1 MEPIY
6 MGMLK
11 VKDTERR
18 AAHLS
23 NKLLCMH
30 SSIQSPI
37 PACRLSMTTRDAYT
51 GYGSYSHPLK
61 CFAISFIFAK
71 W

>member
-1 MEPIY
+1 MDHIY
-6 MGMLK
+6 TGMLE

-30 SSIQSPI
+30 SNIQSPG
-37 PACRLSMTTRDAYT
+37 PSVCA
-51 GYGSYSHPLK
+51 YGSYSHPPE
-61 CFAISFIFAK
+61 CFTIPFIFAK
-71 W
+71 R